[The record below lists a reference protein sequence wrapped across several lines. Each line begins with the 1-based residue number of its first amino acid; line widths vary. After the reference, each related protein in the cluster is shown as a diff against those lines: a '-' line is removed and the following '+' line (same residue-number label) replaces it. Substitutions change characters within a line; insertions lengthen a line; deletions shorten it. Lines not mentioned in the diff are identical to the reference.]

1 MDTAG
6 RAIAREFSERHRW
19 GFTALSGYF
28 AVLGIIKLFLLTSGR
43 PIRFDD
49 GETFALAV
57 MVPLA
62 SGFTYFLA
70 VFTYGLAGDIA
81 ARESMYPARKFTL
94 PMTNAAL
101 AGWPMLIGGAAV
113 TTLWIA
119 LRLVGLWP
127 TGVHVPYIWP
137 AIMAAAL
144 LAWTQAL
151 TWLPYPLR
159 GLRVL
164 VTVLWLATID
174 VVALI
179 AIEVNAREPLMI
191 AILAPHIPL
200 AYLAA
205 RSAIALARRGD
216 VSDWSGGL
224 TRHVRIGSSEAWRR
238 AHGGSPA
245 RAQFWF
251 EARQHARSLPVLVA
265 ILLPFQ
271 FALLALLAQW
281 PMLVVD
287 ILVGVLLTPPLM
299 AAFAAGTLRTSN
311 TFTMTRPMTSAGLIA
326 AKLEMTLRST
336 LLTWLLVLSA
346 LPVALALTGTT
357 HVVTDIARRMDH
369 AAGTPRAVVLA
380 LLVLALLMAATWK
393 LLVQS
398 LYVGLSGREWLSKA
412 SVFVVLALLT
422 VIGPIVNW
430 LLGNRALMGELWDAL
445 PTIIAVLVALKMA
458 AAAWVAV
465 RLHERALL
473 TDRALIT
480 GAALWALA
488 VFVLYG
494 ILVWLLATP
503 LIPRHLFALLAIL
516 FVPLVRL
523 AATPLALAWN
533 RHR

>member
-1 MDTAG
+1 
-6 RAIAREFSERHRW
+6 
-19 GFTALSGYF
+19 
-28 AVLGIIKLFLLTSGR
+28 
-43 PIRFDD
+43 
-49 GETFALAV
+49 
-57 MVPLA
+57 
-62 SGFTYFLA
+62 
-70 VFTYGLAGDIA
+70 
-81 ARESMYPARKFTL
+81 
-94 PMTNAAL
+94 
-101 AGWPMLIGGAAV
+101 
-113 TTLWIA
+113 
-119 LRLVGLWP
+119 
-127 TGVHVPYIWP
+127 
-137 AIMAAAL
+137 
-144 LAWTQAL
+144 
-151 TWLPYPLR
+151 
-159 GLRVL
+159 
-164 VTVLWLATID
+164 
-174 VVALI
+174 
-179 AIEVNAREPLMI
+179 
-191 AILAPHIPL
+191 
-200 AYLAA
+200 
-205 RSAIALARRGD
+205 
-216 VSDWSGGL
+216 
-224 TRHVRIGSSEAWRR
+224 
-238 AHGGSPA
+238 
-245 RAQFWF
+245 
-251 EARQHARSLPVLVA
+251 
-265 ILLPFQ
+265 
-271 FALLALLAQW
+271 
-281 PMLVVD
+281 
-287 ILVGVLLTPPLM
+287 
-299 AAFAAGTLRTSN
+299 
-311 TFTMTRPMTSAGLIA
+311 
-326 AKLEMTLRST
+326 
-336 LLTWLLVLSA
+336 
-346 LPVALALTGTT
+346 
-357 HVVTDIARRMDH
+357 MDH